1 MVLTEKTFI
10 NMDEKQKLCDE
21 IWNLHRKADQTR
33 SMHNAIKESYSLWNK
48 LILAY
53 VTIGSAID
61 AMLIFAAIQNEYQFY
76 IGLTTASIFIIS
88 LIPTTFSFE
97 SRILERSLA
106 ANQWGEWIR
115 NASNF
120 CNAEITNLTLKEASE
135 RQKELVDDYKKIMSD
150 TPSIPDRLFNKLK
163 QRHLQKIEISKA
175 LDKTPF
181 ASIREIKKQL
191 RNKK

>member
-1 MVLTEKTFI
+1 MENLEKLTE
-10 NMDEKQKLCDE
+10 E

-33 SMHNAIKESYSLWNK
+33 SMHNAIKGSYSLWNK
-48 LILAY
+48 LILVY

-61 AMLIFAAIQNEYQFY
+61 AMFIFAAIENEYQIY
-76 IGLTTASIFIIS
+76 IGLTTASFFIIS

-106 ANQWGEWIR
+106 SKQWGEWIR

-120 CNAEITNLTLKEASE
+120 CNTEITNLTLTEASV
-135 RQKELVDDYKKIMSD
+135 RQKVLVEDYKIIMSD
-150 TPSIPDRLFNKLK
+150 TPTIPDRLFNKLK

-175 LDKTPF
+175 LDKNTF
-181 ASIREIKKQL
+181 ASIREIRKQL
-191 RNKK
+191 RKKNENRYN

>member
-1 MVLTEKTFI
+1 MVLIEKIFF
-10 NMDEKQKLCDE
+10 NMNETQRLSEE

-33 SMHNAIKESYSLWNK
+33 SMHNAIKDSYSLWNK
-48 LILAY
+48 LVLAY

-106 ANQWGEWIR
+106 AKQWGEWIR

-120 CNAEITNLTLKEASE
+120 CNTEIMNLTLTEASE
-135 RQKELVDDYKKIMSD
+135 RQKELVEDYKKIMSD

-163 QRHLQKIEISKA
+163 QRHLQKIEISRA
-175 LDKTPF
+175 LDKSPF
-181 ASIREIKKQL
+181 ASIREIRKQL

>member
-10 NMDEKQKLCDE
+10 NMNEKQNLSDE
-21 IWNLHRKADQTR
+21 IWNLHRKADQIRT
-33 SMHNAIKESYSLWNK
+33 MHHSIKDSYSLWNK

-61 AMLIFAAIQNEYQFY
+61 AMLIFAAIQNDYQFY
-76 IGLTTASIFIIS
+76 IGFTSASIFIVS
-88 LIPTTFSFE
+88 LIPTNFSFE

-106 ANQWGEWIR
+106 ANQWGEWLR

-120 CNAEITNLTLKEASE
+120 CNAEISNLTLNEASE
-135 RQKELVDDYKKIMSD
+135 KQKELVEDYKKIMSD

-163 QRHLQKIEISKA
+163 QLHLQKIEISKA

-181 ASIREIKKQL
+181 ASIREIRKQL

>member
-1 MVLTEKTFI
+1 
-10 NMDEKQKLCDE
+10 MDEKQKLCDE

>member
-1 MVLTEKTFI
+1 MENKEKLTE
-10 NMDEKQKLCDE
+10 E

-33 SMHNAIKESYSLWNK
+33 SMHNSIKDSYSLWNK
-48 LILAY
+48 LVLGY
-53 VTIGSAID
+53 VTVGSAID

-76 IGLTTASIFIIS
+76 IGLTTASIFIVS

-106 ANQWGEWIR
+106 AKQWGEWIR

-120 CNAEITNLTLKEASE
+120 CNTEISNLTLTEASE
-135 RQKELVDDYKKIMSD
+135 RQRELVEDYKKIMSD
-150 TPSIPDRLFNKLK
+150 TPTIPDRLFNKLK

-181 ASIREIKKQL
+181 ESIREIRKQL